1 MSRTSIYNPICNGQ
15 EERYNGTIWK
25 AITMSL
31 KSNNLPI
38 EHWQLVLPD
47 VLHSVRSLLCTA
59 TNETPHERFRGFSRR
74 SSTGSSIPS
83 WLAENSSVYVKRNVR
98 HSKFDPL
105 VDEVDVLRVNP
116 HYAHIRFSDGRK
128 TTVSTKILAPRG
140 EARRTP
146 SESPESLVSEPE
158 SPSHAS
164 ADPTQEHVT
173 KVVDL
178 RHLQMLKNS
187 LLYHLD
193 GHNVNGVL
201 WIGLVYRQG

>member
-1 MSRTSIYNPICNGQ
+1 MSKELREFLTSKGVALSRTSIYNPTCNGQ
-15 EERYNGTIWK
+15 VERYNGTIWK

-31 KSNNLPI
+31 KSKNLPI

-47 VLHSVRSLLCTA
+47 VMHSVPSLLCTA
-59 TNETPHERFRGFSRR
+59 MNETPHERFLSFSRR

-116 HYAHIRFSDGRK
+116 HYAHIRFSDGRE
-128 TTVSTKILAPRG
+128 TTVSTKILAPQG
-140 EARRTP
+140 EAKRTP
-146 SESPESLVSEPE
+146 SVSPESLVSVPE

-164 ADPTQEHVT
+164 ADPSQENIT
-173 KVVDL
+173 KVVEPASSSNAKEQSPVPL
-178 RHLQMLKNS
+178 R
-187 LLYHLD
+187 
-193 GHNVNGVL
+193 
-201 WIGLVYRQG
+201 R